1 MLQCNRHGIAIS
13 TGSACQVN
21 QQEPLASLLAIG
33 KSTANA
39 KNFVR
44 ISFSQHSTFKH
55 IDRLISV
62 FHLLQQ
68 EFMTV

>member
-13 TGSACQVN
+13 TGSACHVN

-33 KSTANA
+33 KSTENA